1 MAAFW
6 PGGAAHWLWAAGVSL
21 FPVLLIVLGAA
32 REGPGKAQGLGPLRL
47 PLILL
52 AAVLVGSLALFLL
65 LPDGGPTVVF
75 GLPLGTAWILLVLV
89 PVPMA
94 LVVWAF
100 LAFDRFWLRDED
112 LERLRQL
119 GRRDAPPDGG
129 A

>member
-6 PGGAAHWLWAAGVSL
+6 PGGAALWFWAVASSL
-21 FPVLLIVLGAA
+21 IPVALIALATA
-32 REGPGKAQGLGPLRL
+32 REGVGLGPLRL
-47 PLILL
+47 PLVLL
-52 AAVLVGSLALFLL
+52 GAVLLGSLALLVA
-65 LPDGGPTVVF
+65 LPDGGPTVIF
-75 GLPLGTAWILLVLV
+75 GLPLATAWILLVLV

-100 LAFDRFWLRDED
+100 LAFDRFWLREED

-119 GRRDAPPDGG
+119 GRRNAPPDGG